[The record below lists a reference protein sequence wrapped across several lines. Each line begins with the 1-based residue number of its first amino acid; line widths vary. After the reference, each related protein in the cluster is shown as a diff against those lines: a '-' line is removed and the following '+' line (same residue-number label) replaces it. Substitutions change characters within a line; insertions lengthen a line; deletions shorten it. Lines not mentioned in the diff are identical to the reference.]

1 MRFAA
6 PLVLLALSAPVQAQE
21 ALPYFADNAVLS
33 SKSPWTSAEENPH
46 PWDGLTMGTE
56 VFAGAARWREIAAL
70 YDAGNTVDG
79 WFLEKLTWSREA
91 FEDPDE
97 RTGIAVF
104 IKIAPDVY

>member
-1 MRFAA
+1 MERRA
-6 PLVLLALSAPVQAQE
+6 
-21 ALPYFADNAVLS
+21 
-33 SKSPWTSAEENPH
+33 
-46 PWDGLTMGTE
+46 E
-56 VFAGAARWREIAAL
+56 VFEGAARWREIAAL

-104 IKIAPDVY
+104 IKIAPGAY